1 MRAHKTLSKLLGSGQ
16 PSMQFKIAHRV
27 EFGFSA
33 PVFFEPMTVR
43 LHPRSDAAQTTRI
56 HRLEVTPPPIRTTRI
71 LGLDGN
77 VEEILWFSGLHRN
90 LTLIASSEVQTLRK
104 NPFDFLLTDSRAHT
118 LPLAYSSSLSSLL
131 SPYLD
136 PSPGMAD
143 DDIFR
148 DFVNEVRKASGN
160 EILPFLTFLIR
171 HIRESFG
178 YTVREAGEPHSPD
191 RTLREGK
198 GSCRDFALLAI
209 AACRACHIAARFTSG
224 YHAPGTHEEPDLHAW
239 IEVYLPGA
247 GWRGCDPSEG
257 LMAADH
263 HIALVS
269 SALPSMTL
277 PTEGHFRGDGRSGL
291 ETRITV
297 ERSEDPVP
305 DQKC

>member
-1 MRAHKTLSKLLGSGQ
+1 
-16 PSMQFKIAHRV
+16 MQFKIVHRM
-27 EFGFSA
+27 EFAFSS

-43 LHPRSDAAQTTRI
+43 LHPRSDAAQTVRI
-56 HRLEVTPPPIRTTRI
+56 HDLEVTPPPIRTTRI

-90 LTLIASSEVQTLRK
+90 LSVIASSEVRTHRK

-118 LPLAYSSSLSSLL
+118 LPLVYNPTLSALL

-136 PSPGMAD
+136 PSPGLASNTA
-143 DDIFR
+143 FR
-148 DFVNEVRKASGN
+148 DFVDGIRRESGN
-160 EILPFLTFLIR
+160 EILPFLTVLID

-178 YTVREAGEPHSPD
+178 YIVRESGEAHPPD
-191 RTLREGK
+191 RTLSEGK

-209 AACRACHIAARFTSG
+209 AACRACNIAARFTSG
-224 YHAPGTHEEPDLHAW
+224 YHAPETQEEPDLHAW
-239 IEVYLPGA
+239 FEVYLPGA
-247 GWRGCDPSEG
+247 GWRGYDPSEG

-269 SALPSMTL
+269 SALPALTL
-277 PTEGHFRGDGRSGL
+277 PTEGHFRGEGQSTL
-291 ETRITV
+291 SPRITV

-305 DQKC
+305 GPKHPTNDG